1 MNWILAKAAAL
12 EIQAGALRTA
22 AELLAATA
30 QDRKQATVART
41 VSQAIA
47 VRQAQRNGHKPAVV
61 EEAPAPE
68 RLSKRQKTVAR
79 REEKAHQVASILRD
93 HGKPMP
99 IKALREAARERG
111 IDSLTGIIGLVR
123 ADTCTRRGR
132 RGRRAIGSCRCRSAQ
147 PPARVGVEV
156 RRSRPT

>member
-1 MNWILAKAAAL
+1 MPTTTTTVDWMLAKAAEL
-12 EIQAGALRTA
+12 EMQAGALRTA

-30 QDRKQATVART
+30 QDRKRATVART
-41 VSQAIA
+41 VGQAIA

-68 RLSKRQKTVAR
+68 RLSKWQKTVAR

-123 ADTCTRRGR
+123 AGYLHKTGSKGKTRYRFVQMPE
-132 RGRRAIGSCRCRSAQ
+132 RASHR
-147 PPARVGVEV
+147 PA
-156 RRSRPT
+156 